1 MQEKASPSRH
11 EGLLCCCAE
20 GKEVWWEWCL
30 HSPRQHPQHP
40 RTAPPAL
47 PKLSSSEEQGATW
60 LPSMLESSGGTRQTW
75 PHEPCWSEPKLLR
88 EAFYK
93 HQSLLKHFPSAQPL
107 CPKFLWFFLVLCS
120 TSLKAPFDVHSC
132 FSILEL
138 VCQKISQKRLFHT
151 KQALQR

>member
-1 MQEKASPSRH
+1 M
-11 EGLLCCCAE
+11 G
-20 GKEVWWEWCL
+20 
-30 HSPRQHPQHP
+30 
-40 RTAPPAL
+40 TAPPAL

-107 CPKFLWFFLVLCS
+107 CPKFLWFFLVCS

-138 VCQKISQKRLFHT
+138 VCQKIHKKGFFTPNKLCSDDLKLNNAQTLWLRQCRAPCPPLGAVSFIP
-151 KQALQR
+151 QRGH